1 MMRLLLLALL
11 FAPAMAAAQ
20 SGTVQYSVTTKID
33 VRLPP
38 GMEHMRDQIPTEQT
52 REKELIFNAAAV
64 LTRDAPKEEEE
75 AVELPDSDGGRIFF
89 SMGGRDADEQTFVD
103 LEAGTS
109 IETQDFFGR
118 MFRIVGE
125 PERLAWRLTGEQGV
139 FLGHPVQQAFAERD
153 STTLQ
158 AWFTTSI
165 PVSAG
170 PETYGG
176 LPGLILVLTDGRRT
190 YEATRVTLGEIP
202 ADALAPPTDGRE
214 VTRERFDEIVEQK
227 MEEMRESR
235 PRGRRG
241 GFRIV
246 TNE

>member
-1 MMRLLLLALL
+1 MMRLFLLAALL
-11 FAPAMAAAQ
+11 VPAVAAAQ
-20 SGTVQYSVTTKID
+20 SGTVHYRVTTQID
-33 VRLPP
+33 IQLPP
-38 GMEHMRDQIPTEQT
+38 EMEHMRDQIPTEQT
-52 REKELIFNAAAV
+52 QEKELVFSAAAA
-64 LTRDAPKEEEE
+64 LTRNAPEEE
-75 AVELPDSDGGRIFF
+75 AEAELPDPDGDRVFFRFGGRE
-89 SMGGRDADEQTFVD
+89 ADEQTFVD

-109 IETQDFFGR
+109 TETRDFFGR
-118 MFRIVGE
+118 LFRIVGE

-139 FLGHPVQQAFAERD
+139 FLGHPVQQAVAERD

-190 YEATRVTLGEIP
+190 YEATDLTLGEIP
-202 ADALAPPTDGRE
+202 PDALTPPTDGRE
-214 VTRERFDEIVEQK
+214 VTRERYDEIVKEK
-227 MEEMRESR
+227 MEELEASR

-241 GFRIV
+241 GFRII
-246 TNE
+246 TN